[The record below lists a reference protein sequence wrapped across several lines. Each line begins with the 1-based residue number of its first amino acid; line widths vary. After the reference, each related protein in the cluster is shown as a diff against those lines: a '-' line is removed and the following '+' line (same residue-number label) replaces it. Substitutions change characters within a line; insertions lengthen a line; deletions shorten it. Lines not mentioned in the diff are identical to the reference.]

1 MEQRI
6 MKMKN
11 TKIREDGGK
20 RYLEGYF
27 AVFGEPYQVWDG
39 WIETIE
45 RGAFARYLA
54 SGEDTKV
61 LWNHDSNIVLGST
74 GNGTAVLR
82 EDEIGLFGSVEINEN
97 DSEAV
102 SAYARVARG
111 DVDGCSFG
119 FDIGRQEEWWDEEG
133 IYHTKITE
141 VDPLFEVSP
150 CTFPA
155 YKATSI
161 SARAKDSLED
171 ARKRYEQAQK
181 QKRDEWRDNMKTRL
195 KGEKNGIKTDHAQPE
210 N

>member
-6 MKMKN
+6 LKMKDA
-11 TKIREDGGK
+11 KIREEGGK

-27 AVFGEPYQVWDG
+27 AVFGETYQVWDG
-39 WIETIE
+39 WTETIE

-54 SGEDTKV
+54 TGEDVKV

-74 GNGTAVLR
+74 GNGTASLR
-82 EDEIGLFGSVEINEN
+82 EDETGLFGSVEINEN

-102 SAYARVARG
+102 SAYARVDRG
-111 DVDGCSFG
+111 DVNGSSFG
-119 FDIGRQEEWWDEEG
+119 FEIARQEEWWDDEG

-141 VDPLFEVSP
+141 VDPLYEVSP

-161 SARAKDSLED
+161 SARTKERLDD
-171 ARKRYEQAQK
+171 ARKRYEAAKERNRQ
-181 QKRDEWRDNMKTRL
+181 EWRKKMKGRL
-195 KGEKNGIKTDHAQPE
+195 KGEK
-210 N
+210 

>member
-11 TKIREDGGK
+11 AKIREKNGK

-27 AVFGEPYQVWDG
+27 SIFGEPYQVWDG

-54 SGEDTKV
+54 SGNDVKV

-74 GNGTAVLR
+74 GNGTASLM
-82 EDEIGLFGSVEINEN
+82 EDETGLFGTVEINEN

-119 FDIGRQEEWWDEEG
+119 FDIARQEEWWDENDV
-133 IYHTKITE
+133 YHTKITE
-141 VDPLFEVSP
+141 VDPLYEVSP

-161 SARAKDSLED
+161 SARNKENFANAKEKFEK
-171 ARKRYEQAQK
+171 AKENKRN
-181 QKRDEWRDNMKTRL
+181 EWRSSMKSRL
-195 KGEKNGIKTDHAQPE
+195 KGDR
-210 N
+210 

>member
-161 SARAKDSLED
+161 SARAKDSLDD

-195 KGEKNGIKTDHAQPE
+195 KGEKNGIKTDHAQPK

>member
-6 MKMKN
+6 LKMQDMK
-11 TKIREDGGK
+11 TREEGGK
-20 RYLEGYF
+20 KYLEGYF
-27 AVFGEPYQVWDG
+27 AVFGQTYEVWSG

-54 SGEDTKV
+54 SGEDVKV
-61 LWNHDSNIVLGST
+61 LWNHDSNIVMGST
-74 GNGTAVLR
+74 ANGTAVLR
-82 EDEIGLFGSVEINEN
+82 EDEVGLWGSVEINEK
-97 DSEAV
+97 DQEAV
-102 SAYARVARG
+102 NGYARVARG

-119 FDIGRQEEWWDEEG
+119 FDIARQEEWWDDEG

-161 SARAKDSLED
+161 SARNQESFAEVKH
-171 ARKRYEQAQK
+171 RYEQIQEQK
-181 QKRDEWRDNMKTRL
+181 TEQWREMMRNRL
-195 KGEKNGIKTDHAQPE
+195 KGG
-210 N
+210 

>member
-1 MEQRI
+1 MKRRI

-11 TKIREDGGK
+11 AKIREEGGK

-27 AVFGEPYQVWDG
+27 AVFGELYQVWDG

-54 SGEDTKV
+54 SGEDVKV

-74 GNGTAVLR
+74 ENGTASLR
-82 EDEIGLFGSVEINEN
+82 EDESGLFGSVEINEN

-119 FDIGRQEEWWDEEG
+119 FDIARQEEWWDDEG

-141 VDPLFEVSP
+141 VDPLYEVSP

-161 SARAKDSLED
+161 SARAKDSLND
-171 ARKRYEQAQK
+171 AKKRYKEAQEQK
-181 QKRDEWRDNMKTRL
+181 KREWRKSMFERL
-195 KGEKNGIKTDHAQPE
+195 KGEK
-210 N
+210 

>member
-11 TKIREDGGK
+11 AKIREENGK

-27 AVFGEPYQVWDG
+27 SIFGEPYQVWDG

-54 SGEDTKV
+54 SGNDVKV

-74 GNGTAVLR
+74 GNGTASLI
-82 EDEIGLFGSVEINEN
+82 EDETGLFGSVEINEN

-171 ARKRYEQAQK
+171 ARKRYEQAQN
-181 QKRDEWRDNMKTRL
+181 QKRNEWRDSMKTRL
-195 KGEKNGIKTDHAQPE
+195 KGEKEWH
-210 N
+210 

>member
-6 MKMKN
+6 MKMKSP
-11 TKIREDGGK
+11 KIREENGK
-20 RYLEGYF
+20 KYLEGYF
-27 AVFGEPYQVWDG
+27 SVFGEPYQVWDG
-39 WIETIE
+39 WVETIE

-54 SGEDTKV
+54 TGADVKV

-74 GNGTAVLR
+74 ENGTASLR
-82 EDEIGLFGSVEINEN
+82 EDETGLFGSVEINEN

-111 DVDGCSFG
+111 DVNGCSFG
-119 FDIGRQEEWWDEEG
+119 FDIARQDEWWDDEG

-161 SARAKDSLED
+161 SARTKEKLED
-171 ARKRYEQAQK
+171 AKKRLEEHQEQKRNDWRESMRKR
-181 QKRDEWRDNMKTRL
+181 M
-195 KGEKNGIKTDHAQPE
+195 KGEQ
-210 N
+210 

>member
-11 TKIREDGGK
+11 AKIREDGGK

-82 EDEIGLFGSVEINEN
+82 EDEIGLFGTVEINEN

-119 FDIGRQEEWWDEEG
+119 FDIARRDEWWDEEG

-195 KGEKNGIKTDHAQPE
+195 KGEKNGIKTDHDQPE

>member
-11 TKIREDGGK
+11 TKIREEGGK

-27 AVFGEPYQVWDG
+27 SVFGEPYQVWDG

-45 RGAFARYLA
+45 RGAFARYLS
-54 SGEDTKV
+54 SGQDVKV

-74 GNGTAVLR
+74 GNGTASLR
-82 EDEIGLFGSVEINEN
+82 EDETGLFGSVEINEN

-119 FDIGRQEEWWDEEG
+119 FDIARQEEWWDDDG
-133 IYHTKITE
+133 VYHTKITE
-141 VDPLFEVSP
+141 VDPLYEVSP

-161 SARAKDSLED
+161 SARNKESFADAK
-171 ARKRYEQAQK
+171 KRF
-181 QKRDEWRDNMKTRL
+181 DEAKKEKMIHWRDDMKKRL
-195 KGEKNGIKTDHAQPE
+195 KGE
-210 N
+210 

>member
-11 TKIREDGGK
+11 AKIREDGGK

-82 EDEIGLFGSVEINEN
+82 EDETGLFGTVEINEN

-119 FDIGRQEEWWDEEG
+119 FDIGRQDEWWDEEG

-161 SARAKDSLED
+161 SARVKNSLED
-171 ARKRYEQAQK
+171 ARKRYEQAQN
-181 QKRDEWRDNMKTRL
+181 QKRNEWRDNMKTRL

>member
-1 MEQRI
+1 

-11 TKIREDGGK
+11 AKIREESGK

-39 WIETIE
+39 WIEMIE

-54 SGEDTKV
+54 SGSDVKV

-74 GNGTAVLR
+74 GNGTATLH
-82 EDEIGLFGSVEINEN
+82 EDETGLFGSVEINEN

-119 FDIGRQEEWWDEEG
+119 FDIARQEEWWDEEG

-141 VDPLFEVSP
+141 IDPLYEVSP

-171 ARKRYEQAQK
+171 AKKRYEEAKEQK
-181 QKRDEWRDNMKTRL
+181 KQDWRESMRTRL
-195 KGEKNGIKTDHAQPE
+195 KGENNGIKTDYAQPK

>member
-6 MKMKN
+6 LKMKEA
-11 TKIREDGGK
+11 KIREEGGK

-27 AVFGEPYQVWDG
+27 AVFGETYQVWDG
-39 WIETIE
+39 WIETVE

-54 SGEDTKV
+54 TGEDVKV

-74 GNGTAVLR
+74 GNETASLR
-82 EDEIGLFGSVEINEN
+82 EDEIGLFGSVELNEN

-111 DVDGCSFG
+111 DVNGCSFG
-119 FDIGRQEEWWDEEG
+119 FEIARQEEWWDDEG

-141 VDPLFEVSP
+141 VDPLYEVSP

-161 SARAKDSLED
+161 SARTKERLDD
-171 ARKRYEQAQK
+171 ARKRYEAAKERNRQ
-181 QKRDEWRDNMKTRL
+181 EWRKKMKGRL
-195 KGEKNGIKTDHAQPE
+195 KGEK
-210 N
+210 

>member
-11 TKIREDGGK
+11 AKIREDGGK

-82 EDEIGLFGSVEINEN
+82 EDEIGLFGTVEINEN

-181 QKRDEWRDNMKTRL
+181 QKRNEWRDNMKTRL

>member
-11 TKIREDGGK
+11 AKIREEGGK
-20 RYLEGYF
+20 RHLEGYF
-27 AVFGEPYQVWDG
+27 SVFGEPYQVWDG

-45 RGAFARYLA
+45 RGAFARYLS
-54 SGEDTKV
+54 SGQDVKV

-74 GNGTAVLR
+74 GNGTASLR
-82 EDEIGLFGSVEINEN
+82 EDETGLFGSVEINEN

-119 FDIGRQEEWWDEEG
+119 FDIARQEEWWDDDG
-133 IYHTKITE
+133 VYHTKITE
-141 VDPLFEVSP
+141 VDPLYEVSP

-171 ARKRYEQAQK
+171 AKKRYEAAQE
-181 QKRDEWRDNMKTRL
+181 QKKHDWRESMRTRL
-195 KGEKNGIKTDHAQPE
+195 KGENNGIKTDHA
-210 N
+210 

>member
-11 TKIREDGGK
+11 AKIREDGGK

-82 EDEIGLFGSVEINEN
+82 EDEIGLFGTVEINEN

-119 FDIGRQEEWWDEEG
+119 FDIARQDEWWDEEG

-195 KGEKNGIKTDHAQPE
+195 KGEKNGIKTDHDQPE